1 MEVKREYIV
10 IAVALLFLV
19 GFYLYYH
26 PGEEKVAFAVV
37 GNPLDA
43 ASFLDANTVIVR
55 AVYPFSDIRGA
66 SNAVVY
72 LTSVF
77 TAKGKT
83 VIIQYVDGNTCYTN
97 EGNVENAVTLD
108 ANSCYSLPYPTIEIH
123 EGTNRVVVEKNKI
136 TVYAP
141 PPEML
146 YGASLAAKMVYPD
159 ADEVYKQVMSAV
171 GRIKTS
177 TPAS

>member
-1 MEVKREYIV
+1 MEVKREYV
-10 IAVALLFLV
+10 VLATALLLLA
-19 GFYLYYH
+19 GFYFYH

-43 ASFLDANTVIVR
+43 ASFLDANTVVVR

-108 ANSCYSLPYPTIEIH
+108 ANACYSLPYPTIEIH

-159 ADEVYKQVMSAV
+159 ADEVYQEVMSAV
-171 GRIKTS
+171 GRLKR
-177 TPAS
+177 PAS